1 MNLVFIFAAFSW
13 QNSINYKVMGWTFQG
28 LKTEFC
34 VFNTSHSAHEL
45 HGRLLLDMSVLHHSS
60 VHLFTVLKY
69 LHQSLKP
76 RSDLHVSRRR
86 CFSSFTAAEHEGTQS
101 LQLKC
106 KSAPSLL
113 KKKPKKHFLLLEGIS
128 CSTETELPGFSL
140 WNFPPE
146 QSERPT
152 SPDQLLMNSCVCSH
166 LWRRDT
172 QPPYIWVMI
181 LETLRLSLRLR

>member
-113 KKKPKKHFLLLEGIS
+113 KKKKQKNIFFFSRGLVALLKQNCQVFPSGTSHLSSRNVPLHQIS
-128 CSTETELPGFSL
+128 FWWTVVFAATCGGGTH
-140 WNFPPE
+140 NH
-146 QSERPT
+146 PT
-152 SPDQLLMNSCVCSH
+152 SEWWS
-166 LWRRDT
+166 
-172 QPPYIWVMI
+172 
-181 LETLRLSLRLR
+181 